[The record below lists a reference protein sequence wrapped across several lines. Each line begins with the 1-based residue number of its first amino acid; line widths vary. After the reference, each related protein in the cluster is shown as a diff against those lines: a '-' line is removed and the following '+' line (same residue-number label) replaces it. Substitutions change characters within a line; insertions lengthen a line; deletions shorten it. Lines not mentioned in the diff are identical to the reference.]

1 MSKEPIHSGHFM
13 TSNPHSELSPDDE
26 DEDVEVD
33 VVDVD
38 ECVSTAPLDK
48 NAAKEK
54 DAEKPVTFYK
64 FGPQK
69 TQSIAIDVSLN
80 KLNKCIRVAYMKMTT
95 PKWKDFKG
103 IKLQWKHRI
112 RLNNVIWRAYYMEFR
127 KPGRK
132 RRSPYCY
139 FSVPDDDMTHV
150 KIEGSVLEGMY
161 WKRRMEAV
169 CAQYKRWRAYFSRRK
184 RCCRRRGHSCSCD
197 QSTSNHHHLL
207 IPMNESSSHHSQLLL
222 NNQQFLRSMTPD
234 NLSTMATECFLGTL
248 FDFDDDM
255 DNEFTNQL
263 FEQLNA
269 PFLFPNP
276 KEETSVQCDNADI
289 LQPGLLSLQPSI
301 EEIMSTD
308 YPYGSSEYSSNQ
320 LPTTNQP
327 IEYSN
332 ALIENNGRGRLN
344 TATTTLKNQSQQ
356 QQVLSSTRSH
366 LPTHLSIAGNDNGI
380 PLQQQQLY
388 SEREYDAANML
399 INYSNQAQ
407 NLHLQQQQLSSS
419 PSNKVL
425 RKHQK
430 QQHLLETTTMSSSSS
445 DQSTP
450 FIEIQSAGIPQIL
463 TPNISNPLY
472 SQAAAYETQRIAAAL
487 NSGGDQKN
495 SERQMKIGG
504 GRNIYNNNNSSLFP
518 PTPMSKIANQT
529 STTHQIIT
537 SVASS
542 SHPSHFSSPINYSL
556 LAAAATTNSGN
567 QSTFNQQQTNLLNR
581 TLTSTLSNPNPII
594 SQWSSTSWG
603 SQQQQT
609 YPFLQQQSPAATTLV
624 RKASE
629 NNLLTPSQQQSLPS
643 IHPPN
648 ISLRNFS
655 TQSLLSSSNTSSQQQ
670 RSFPSTNSSLVASLV
685 SSTTLTSKNEQ
696 QQPSILSSHLLSK
709 SLIEQKQ
716 NIEQQQQQKID
727 QSNDQLL
734 QSLTEAN
741 NNASIGPQAVK
752 RFVMSDI
759 SRFLTQQ
766 TPIITNSPLIQP
778 GDKSA
783 FVTGFGQT
791 TSLTNCSL
799 QNTFPSSISIQQQQ
813 QYSPSIINNIPVQV
827 NELMGTRGQKQHL
840 QQQISPNSTNIPLS
854 PPIKTAFSPP
864 QQLLPRKMSVSI
876 SSAFSSPNNNSSDD
890 NKKIRGSSFSSSS
903 LLSSTNHQKQQRSQT
918 TTTTHLGKRQQQHN
932 NQINNLSP
940 PQKHQKNNV
949 AVENNNNVCLVA
961 QTSTTNNNSFI
972 DELEFASI
980 GPVNIPS
987 TESQQ
992 LQQQQQCFNNTNNK
1006 RRNYKQLSSPRN
1018 STTNMSP
1025 PIIIPSQQQQQMQQQ
1040 PSYFKHLPPSNEAIL
1055 LNSLIENNC
1064 NNTTINEELKQ
1075 HKLLELGQFKQNL
1088 EVKKEDGIDNRNLE
1102 EKTEMCSPFSSTND
1116 CILQDD
1122 NNLSPPYFS
1131 SSTTTILTEEEGS
1144 TLNICTNS
1152 AAADST
1158 LNPDERKRILHLNAE
1173 KNRRSALKEGFD
1185 CLVKAIPLVEQ
1196 AGLKS
1201 TNAVVLNRAAQH
1213 IKNLKLEQEKQLNQM
1228 KIFKEKIAC
1237 MNERIAMIQ
1246 ANLPSSNL
1254 NGSKNNDNSPTIRIQ
1269 VEQFFERYKRDKSQ
1283 EDYRFWLMSEVIKP
1297 IVYSFAE
1304 QIYADGTNRERLL
1317 LSAKK
1322 WLDVHWNSGVLRPIA
1337 SDTLV
1342 RVATASGAFTN
1353 EQALIGYFSQQI
1365 NQEVSPS
1372 SSSSSTSLS
1381 QHSSSSANLVRRK

>member
-1 MSKEPIHSGHFM
+1 M
-13 TSNPHSELSPDDE
+13 TSNPHSEISPDDE
-26 DEDVEVD
+26 DEDVE
-33 VVDVD
+33 
-38 ECVSTAPLDK
+38 
-48 NAAKEK
+48 

-161 WKRRMEAV
+161 WKR
-169 CAQYKRWRAYFSRRK
+169 
-184 RCCRRRGHSCSCD
+184 
-197 QSTSNHHHLL
+197 
-207 IPMNESSSHHSQLLL
+207 SHHSQLLL

-308 YPYGSSEYSSNQ
+308 FPY
-320 LPTTNQP
+320 
-327 IEYSN
+327 
-332 ALIENNGRGRLN
+332 
-344 TATTTLKNQSQQ
+344 
-356 QQVLSSTRSH
+356 
-366 LPTHLSIAGNDNGI
+366 
-380 PLQQQQLY
+380 
-388 SEREYDAANML
+388 
-399 INYSNQAQ
+399 AQ
-407 NLHLQQQQLSSS
+407 HLHLQQQQLSSS

-445 DQSTP
+445 DQSAP
-450 FIEIQSAGIPQIL
+450 FIEIQSAAIPQIL

-495 SERQMKIGG
+495 LLNSDISERQ
-504 GRNIYNNNNSSLFP
+504 NL
-518 PTPMSKIANQT
+518 PT
-529 STTHQIIT
+529 H
-537 SVASS
+537 
-542 SHPSHFSSPINYSL
+542 
-556 LAAAATTNSGN
+556 
-567 QSTFNQQQTNLLNR
+567 
-581 TLTSTLSNPNPII
+581 
-594 SQWSSTSWG
+594 
-603 SQQQQT
+603 QQQQ
-609 YPFLQQQSPAATTLV
+609 S
-624 RKASE
+624 S
-629 NNLLTPSQQQSLPS
+629 PS
-643 IHPPN
+643 INPPN
-648 ISLRNFS
+648 ISVRNFS
-655 TQSLLSSSNTSSQQQ
+655 TQSLLSSSSNSSSQQQ
-670 RSFPSTNSSLVASLV
+670 RSFSSTNSSLVASLV

-709 SLIEQKQ
+709 SLIEQ
-716 NIEQQQQQKID
+716 NIEQQQQQIID

-734 QSLTEAN
+734 QSLTEAK
-741 NNASIGPQAVK
+741 NNASIGPQTVK
-752 RFVMSDI
+752 RSVMSDI
-759 SRFLTQQ
+759 SRYLAQQ
-766 TPIITNSPLIQP
+766 TPIITNSPLLQP
-778 GDKSA
+778 SDKSA
-783 FVTGFGQT
+783 FVTGFGQA
-791 TSLTNCSL
+791 TSLTNCSSL

-813 QYSPSIINNIPVQV
+813 QYSPSIINNIPVQI
-827 NELMGTRGQKQHL
+827 NEKGTRGQKQHI

-854 PPIKTAFSPP
+854 PPTKTAFSPP
-864 QQLLPRKMSVSI
+864 QQLLSRKMSVSI
-876 SSAFSSPNNNSSDD
+876 SSAFSSPNNNLSDD

-932 NQINNLSP
+932 NQLNNLSP

-980 GPVNIPS
+980 GP
-987 TESQQ
+987 
-992 LQQQQQCFNNTNNK
+992 
-1006 RRNYKQLSSPRN
+1006 
-1018 STTNMSP
+1018 
-1025 PIIIPSQQQQQMQQQ
+1025 
-1040 PSYFKHLPPSNEAIL
+1040 
-1055 LNSLIENNC
+1055 
-1064 NNTTINEELKQ
+1064 Q

-1102 EKTEMCSPFSSTND
+1102 EEIEMCSPFSSTND

-1228 KIFKEKIAC
+1228 KVFKEKIAC

-1269 VEQFFERYKRDKSQ
+1269 VEQFFERYKRDKSH

-1304 QIYADGTNRERLL
+1304 QIYPDGTNRERLL
-1317 LSAKK
+1317 LSTKK

-1342 RVATASGAFTN
+1342 RIQVLERDATIES
-1353 EQALIGYFSQQI
+1353 LRDKVMQI
-1365 NQEVSPS
+1365 NDNYKCVLGENTKLLKRIEEDSKNRGEINMDVIKGFFISE
-1372 SSSSSTSLS
+1372 
-1381 QHSSSSANLVRRK
+1381 AI

>member
-13 TSNPHSELSPDDE
+13 TSNPHSEIQPDDE

-139 FSVPDDDMTHV
+139 FSVPDDDTTHV

-207 IPMNESSSHHSQLLL
+207 IPINETSSHHSQLLL
-222 NNQQFLRSMTPD
+222 NNQQLLRSMTPD

-308 YPYGSSEYSSNQ
+308 YPFVSPEYSSNQ
-320 LPTTNQP
+320 LPTNQP

-332 ALIENNGRGRLN
+332 TLLENNRGRLN
-344 TATTTLKNQSQQ
+344 STTLRNQQS
-356 QQVLSSTRSH
+356 QQVLSSTRNQQI
-366 LPTHLSIAGNDNGI
+366 PMNLSNAEDNSGM
-380 PLQQQQLY
+380 PLQQQQQY
-388 SEREYDAANML
+388 TAREYDAANML
-399 INYSNQAQ
+399 LNYSSQAQ
-407 NLHLQQQQLSSS
+407 HLQQQQQQLSSS
-419 PSNKVL
+419 SSSNKTL
-425 RKHQK
+425 RKHPK
-430 QQHLLETTTMSSSSS
+430 QLLEATTMSSSS
-445 DQSTP
+445 DQSSPP
-450 FIEIQSAGIPQIL
+450 FIGIQSGIPQIL

-487 NSGGDQKN
+487 SGGGQKN
-495 SERQMKIGG
+495 LINSEITDRQIKIG
-504 GRNIYNNNNSSLFP
+504 GRNIYNNSLFP

-556 LAAAATTNSGN
+556 LAAATSNSVN
-567 QSTFNQQQTNLLNR
+567 HSSFNQPTNLTNK
-581 TLTSTLSNPNPII
+581 TLSSTLSEPNPII
-594 SQWSSTSWG
+594 SQWSSSWG
-603 SQQQQT
+603 SQQQQQQQT
-609 YPFLQQQSPAATTLV
+609 YPFLQQSPSSATLV
-624 RKASE
+624 RKTSG
-629 NNLLTPSQQQSLPS
+629 NNVSTPTQQSS
-643 IHPPN
+643 STIHSPN
-648 ISLRNFS
+648 ISVRNFS
-655 TQSLLSSSNTSSQQQ
+655 TQSLLSSNSPSTHQ
-670 RSFPSTNSSLVASLV
+670 RSFPSNSLVASLV
-685 SSTTLTSKNEQ
+685 SSTTSTAKQLNEQ
-696 QQPSILSSHLLSK
+696 QSILSSHLLNK
-709 SLIEQKQ
+709 SLIEQKHQ
-716 NIEQQQQQKID
+716 NIDQQQKID
-727 QSNDQLL
+727 QSNAQLL

-741 NNASIGPQAVK
+741 NNNNSIGPQQTVK
-752 RFVMSDI
+752 RFVMSDL
-759 SRFLTQQ
+759 SRYLTQQ
-766 TPIITNSPLIQP
+766 TPIITNSSLIQSN
-778 GDKSA
+778 DKST
-783 FVTGFGQT
+783 FVTGSGQNTLSTT
-791 TSLTNCSL
+791 TSINNCSSL
-799 QNTFPSSISIQQQQ
+799 QNNFSPPASVQQQ
-813 QYSPSIINNIPVQV
+813 QYSPSIINNNISVSIPIQQI
-827 NELMGTRGQKQHL
+827 NEIKGGGRGQKQYV
-840 QQQISPNSTNIPLS
+840 QQQQQTSPNSTNIVPLS
-854 PPIKTAFSPP
+854 PPTKTTFSPP
-864 QQLLPRKMSVSI
+864 QQLLQRKMSVST
-876 SSAFSSPNNNSSDD
+876 SSAFSSPNNN
-890 NKKIRGSSFSSSS
+890 KKGRGSSFSSSS
-903 LLSSTNHQKQQRSQT
+903 LSTSSLSSTNQQKQQRSQ
-918 TTTTHLGKRQQQHN
+918 TTTTHLGKRQQQQQQN
-932 NQINNLSP
+932 NQLNMSP
-940 PQKHQKNNV
+940 PQK
-949 AVENNNNVCLVA
+949 
-961 QTSTTNNNSFI
+961 
-972 DELEFASI
+972 
-980 GPVNIPS
+980 
-987 TESQQ
+987 QQ
-992 LQQQQQCFNNTNNK
+992 ILLLQQQQQNTIVENNVCLAAQASTMFIDEPEFATLGPANVTK
-1006 RRNYKQLSSPRN
+1006 RRNYKSSPQN
-1018 STTNMSP
+1018 SSLSP
-1025 PIIIPSQQQQQMQQQ
+1025 PIIIPSQQQQIQT
-1040 PSYFKHLPPSNEAIL
+1040 STNYFKHLPPSNEAIL

-1064 NNTTINEELKQ
+1064 NNITINEELKQ

-1088 EVKKEDGIDNRNLE
+1088 EVKKENGVDNNNLE
-1102 EKTEMCSPFSSTND
+1102 ENKTTRVMISPFSSTND
-1116 CILQDD
+1116 ALIQDD
-1122 NNLSPPYFS
+1122 NLSSPYFS
-1131 SSTTTILTEEEGS
+1131 SSTTTILTGEEDL
-1144 TLNICTNS
+1144 TICTNS

-1213 IKNLKLEQEKQLNQM
+1213 IKNLKLEQERQLNQM
-1228 KIFKEKIAC
+1228 KIFKEKITC

-1246 ANLPSSNL
+1246 SNLPSSNL
-1254 NGSKNNDNSPTIRIQ
+1254 SGSKTNDSNSSTIRIQ

-1283 EDYRFWLMSEVIKP
+1283 EDYRFWLMGEVLKP
-1297 IVYSFAE
+1297 IVHSFAE
-1304 QIYADGTNRERLL
+1304 QIYPDGTNRERLV
-1317 LSAKK
+1317 LSARK
-1322 WLDVHWNSGVLRPIA
+1322 WLDTHWNSAVLRPIA

-1342 RVATASGAFTN
+1342 RVATAGGAFTTV
-1353 EQALIGYFSQQI
+1353 QALNCYVSQQI
-1365 NQEVSPS
+1365 NQEVLP
-1372 SSSSSTSLS
+1372 SSSSSTS
-1381 QHSSSSANLVRRK
+1381 SSHHPPPQAISFIRKK